1 MGQLSTIL
9 EEPQTRL
16 PVPIRDESSPHGSL
30 PAVSYLVGQC
40 IEFGAQWLTKYAQ
53 KGVPSLSHELGRVDA
68 YPPCQNEKAP
78 HRGTLERYREDR

>member
-1 MGQLSTIL
+1 
-9 EEPQTRL
+9 
-16 PVPIRDESSPHGSL
+16 
-30 PAVSYLVGQC
+30 VSYLVGQC

-78 HRGTLERYREDR
+78 HRGKVQRYVKIDENLLTTSKIPPNPTARSLAARDRTRTRGP